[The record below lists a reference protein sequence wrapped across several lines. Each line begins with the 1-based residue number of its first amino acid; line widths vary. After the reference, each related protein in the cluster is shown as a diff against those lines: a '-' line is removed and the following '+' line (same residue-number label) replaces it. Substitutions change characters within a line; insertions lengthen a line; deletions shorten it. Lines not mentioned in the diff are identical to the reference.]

1 MAQDFK
7 FTDVPAPFCPPLYP
21 SAPFQRRRSSSLYLI
36 CIPLVI
42 FVLNMVGVTGS
53 AIASPEAIALLQAKE
68 CGGCHVIPG
77 VKGAYG
83 KAGPSLKGLRLR
95 KRIVGGALKNS
106 PKNLGA
112 WLKDPKSIMPSTWMP
127 NTGLTDKEV
136 KILIRYLNTIK

>member
-1 MAQDFK
+1 MTKDFQ
-7 FTDVPAPFCPPLYP
+7 FTTVPVTFCLPLHP
-21 SAPFQRRRSSSLYLI
+21 SAPFQRQRRSSASLVRI
-36 CIPLVI
+36 ALVLL
-42 FVLNMVGVTGS
+42 VLSMEGITGS

-68 CGGCHVIPG
+68 CGACHVIPG

-106 PKNLGA
+106 RKNLKA
-112 WLKDPKSIMPSTWMP
+112 WLKNPKSIMPGTWMP

-136 KILIRYLNTIK
+136 EILIQYFDTI

>member
-1 MAQDFK
+1 MTKDFNL
-7 FTDVPAPFCPPLYP
+7 TNVSVTFCPPLYP
-21 SAPFQRRRSSSLYLI
+21 SDRFQRRRSSPVYLVG
-36 CIPLVI
+36 IPLVLLI
-42 FVLNMVGVTGS
+42 LSMVGVTGS

-68 CGGCHVIPG
+68 CGACHVIPG

-106 PKNLGA
+106 RKNLKA
-112 WLKDPKSIMPSTWMP
+112 WLKNPKSVMPGTWMP

-136 KILIRYLNTIK
+136 EILIQYFDTI